1 MSFKQEL
8 SRITADVEK
17 VLEEMLPKGRWD
29 DDPSN
34 VGRYSTLNKGKRL
47 RPFLTVQSAG
57 LFDVPYQPALRAG
70 TCIEMLHNFS
80 LIHDDLPCID
90 NDNLR
95 NGRPSAWAQYGYWQ
109 AVLGGDGLLN
119 WPYHVLATDEKISDN
134 PAVRLELI
142 RILSEASHGML
153 LGEYMDTESE
163 TGRFHAISDIDEIQ
177 ILKTGQIFL
186 ACTMFGATLGH
197 ADEASRA
204 ALRKFTESMGLC
216 FQVTDDILDATGDES
231 KVGKTLNKDAAANK
245 ATYISLYGL
254 DGARAKAAELAA
266 AAKNALAIFDHRAD
280 ALRDLMDYM
289 TTRES

>member
-1 MSFKQEL
+1 MSFSQEI

-29 DDPSN
+29 DDPSS
-34 VGRYSTLNKGKRL
+34 VGRYSSLNKGKRL

-57 LFDVPYQPALRAG
+57 LFDTPYEQSLRAG

-90 NDNLR
+90 NDKLR

-119 WPYHVLATDEKISDN
+119 WPYHVLATDEKISAD

-204 ALRKFTESMGLC
+204 ALQKFTQPMGLC
-216 FQVTDDILDATGDES
+216 FQVTDDILDAIGDEE
-231 KVGKTLNKDAAANK
+231 KVGKTLRKDAACNK
-245 ATYISLYGL
+245 ANYILLYGV
-254 DGARAKAAELAA
+254 DGARKKAAEFATE
-266 AAKNALAIFDHRAD
+266 AKDALSIFDHRAD
-280 ALRDLMDYM
+280 GLRELMDYM
-289 TTRES
+289 PTRES